1 MREDLKELRRM
12 IDDCD
17 RKILSD
23 LEERIAISR
32 KIGVL
37 KRADGTD
44 FYDPARETQKFEELK
59 ELAGS
64 ESRPYVEELYKTIF
78 DISKKHQNKPAFGVL
93 GRSLP
98 HTYSPQIHNLMC
110 EDYSYSVI
118 EREPDELDA
127 LFSSGVFGGFN
138 VTIPYKREAFARCD
152 ETDEAARVTGSVNT
166 VVFKDGKTL
175 GYNTDYYGFM
185 FMMKRAGIDPS
196 GKKVL
201 VLGTGGAASA
211 VEYALKTSG
220 ASEIFFCDLET
231 PINYSNVYDECGDV
245 NVIVNCTP
253 VGMFPKVDADLLD
266 LERFGSLEACL
277 DVIYNPSRTLF
288 LQKASARGLKTAGGL
303 AMLVAQAYKAMKF
316 FRGEKEVSDVIT
328 DEDAALINKVIT
340 TLESEMMNITFI
352 GMPGCGKSVLG
363 QEIARIT
370 GRRHVDLDDAYT
382 EEFGVTPAHTIETE
396 GEDAFRANESEVAAK
411 YLAQSGLVISCGGG
425 IVTREVN
432 YFPLRCNSHVFYIER
447 PLEGLASD
455 GRPLSASQGVKVLFE
470 QRRDKYEM
478 LCDHKLSYGR
488 FDDQQE
494 FLDQASREVLKYISG
509 EEAK

>member
-1 MREDLKELRRM
+1 MKDDLKELRRL
-12 IDDCD
+12 IDEAD
-17 RKILSD
+17 RELLASFEK
-23 LEERIAISR
+23 RVAISR
-32 KIGVL
+32 RIGVL
-37 KRADGTD
+37 KREEGKD
-44 FYDPARETQKFEELK
+44 FYDPAREKQKYEELK

-64 ESRPYVEELYKTIF
+64 ESRPYVEELYKTVF
-78 DISKKHQNKPAFGVL
+78 DISKEHQNKPAFGVL

-110 EDYSYSVI
+110 DEYSYSVI
-118 EREPDELDA
+118 EREPEELDD

-152 ETDEAARVTGSVNT
+152 ATDEAATVTGSVNT
-166 VVFKDGKTL
+166 VVFDHGKTL
-175 GYNTDYYGFM
+175 GYNTDYYGFL
-185 FMMKRAGIDPS
+185 FMMRRAGIDPA
-196 GKKVL
+196 GMKVL

-220 ASEIFFCDLET
+220 AADIWFCDLET
-231 PINYSNVYDECGDV
+231 PVNYSNVYDECSSAE
-245 NVIVNCTP
+245 VIVNCTP

-266 LERFGSLEACL
+266 LDRFPDLKACL

-303 AMLVAQAYKAMKF
+303 AMLVAQAYKSMKF
-316 FRGEKEVSDVIT
+316 FRGETEVADLIT

-340 TLESEMMNITFI
+340 TLESGMMNITLI
-352 GMPGCGKSVLG
+352 GMPGCGKTILG
-363 QEIARIT
+363 QELARIT
-370 GRRHVDLDDAYT
+370 GRKHIDLDDAYT
-382 EEFGVTPAHTIETE
+382 EEFGVTPAETIETE
-396 GEDAFRANESEVAAK
+396 GEDIFRANETQVSSK
-411 YLAQSGLVISCGGG
+411 FLAQSGLVISCGGG
-425 IVTREVN
+425 IVTREEN

-447 PLEGLASD
+447 PLEGLSSA
-455 GRPLSASQGVKVLFE
+455 GRPLSASRGVEVLFE

-494 FLDQASREVLKYISG
+494 FLDQASGEVLKFING
-509 EEAK
+509 EEQK